1 MRALIVGG
9 GEVGSTLAAR
19 LSRVG
24 HDVVVVEQSAAKLVA
39 LADRLD
45 VQTVAG
51 NGTTV
56 DTLRRAGIEACDIL
70 FACTSSDEANMVT
83 ALVGSTI
90 FRVPR
95 VVARLREADHEAS
108 FRVLADRLPGEHLCL
123 NPDMAAVNKI
133 LSLLP
138 VPGAVDVA
146 SFLDGRLFIAG
157 FPIAATSDL
166 AGLLLSHLRLLFP
179 AAPVLAVA
187 IRRGEQWLIP
197 HGTDE
202 IRAGDQLYLALD
214 PAELENVLDLLHA
227 RRGQERRVHIAG
239 ATRIGLALAKRLETS
254 RYDVTIFDNDEE
266 RCASAAGLLSHAT
279 VIHASATDSE
289 RLEEE
294 GIGRVSAFMAV
305 SDNPQLNVVAAL
317 LARRLGAARTFAL
330 VDDPV
335 LSALVGELG
344 IDAVISPRLLTVGLA
359 VQFFRRG
366 QVRAAA
372 ALMEDVI
379 EIIEVEVPQG
389 GPLAR
394 APLASLGLPR
404 GALVAAILRGERL
417 IVPRGDDALL
427 PGDRALLITT
437 TERAAALDQFLVA

>member
-1 MRALIVGG
+1 VRALIVGG

-19 LSRVG
+19 LSRAG
-24 HDVVVVEQSAAKLVA
+24 HDVVVVEQAAAKLAA

-83 ALVGSTI
+83 ALVGSAV

-95 VVARLREADHEAS
+95 VVARLRDPDHEAS
-108 FRVLADRLPGEHLCL
+108 FRVLAERLPGEHLCL
-123 NPDMAAVNKI
+123 NPDIAAVNKI

-157 FPIAATSDL
+157 FPIAASSEL
-166 AGLLLSHLRLLFP
+166 AGLLLSHLKLLFP

-197 HGTDE
+197 HGSDE
-202 IRAGDQLYLALD
+202 IRAGDQVYLALD
-214 PAELENVLDLLHA
+214 PAELENVLGLLHA
-227 RRGQERRVHIAG
+227 RRGQERSVHVAG
-239 ATRIGLALAKRLETS
+239 ATRIGLALAQQLETS
-254 RYDVTIFDNDEE
+254 LFNVTIFDEDEG
-266 RCASAAGLLSHAT
+266 RCANAAALLSRAT
-279 VIHASATDSE
+279 VIRGSATDSE

-294 GIGRVSAFMAV
+294 GVGRVAAFVAV

-317 LARRLGAARTFAL
+317 LARRLGAARAFAL

-366 QVRAAA
+366 KVRAAA

-379 EIIEVEVPQG
+379 EIVEVEVPERG
-389 GPLAR
+389 RLTR
-394 APLASLGLPR
+394 APLAELGLPR
-404 GALVAAILRGERL
+404 GALVAAILRGGRL
-417 IVPRGDDALL
+417 IVPRGEDALL
-427 PGDRALLITT
+427 PGDRTLLITT
-437 TERAAALDQFLVA
+437 TERAVMLDQFLVA